1 MLNYV
6 EFKELVVNTL
16 SEAMCNVDASYADY
30 ELSEIVVMKNNG
42 VRLDT
47 IIFRKKGEKVSV
59 TPNLYVQELYS
70 GYSNSSGDAKKYIQ
84 EVAEYLDG
92 RIKEAVDI
100 SPALDEEAI
109 FDPKKI
115 IMTLVNRDKNNVML
129 QNVPHLDFLDLA
141 VVFRLLVGS
150 DNDGIQTALITY
162 AVAHKLEMS
171 TEELYAAAKSN
182 TPELCPFKETTLDK
196 MICRL
201 CGIEEE
207 DLPDLPNDLTM
218 PYVFSNENGV
228 NGASVIL
235 YDHVL
240 EDAAEKMDS
249 DLILLPS
256 SIHEW
261 LTISANTTMGYDEI
275 SEMVHSVN
283 SDVLEP
289 EELLSDN
296 IYIYSRENKEIHII
310 PME

>member
-16 SEAMCNVDASYADY
+16 SEAMCNIDASYADY

-84 EVAEYLDG
+84 EVAEYLDA
-92 RIKEAVDI
+92 RIKEAADI
-100 SPALDEEAI
+100 FPDQGEEAI
-109 FDPKKI
+109 SDPKI
-115 IMTLVNRDKNNVML
+115 IMTLVNRDKNAVLL

-150 DNDGIQTALITY
+150 DNDGIQTTLITY
-162 AVAHKLEMS
+162 AVAHRLEMS
-171 TEELYAAAKSN
+171 TEELYAAAKSS
-182 TPELCPFKETTLDK
+182 TPELCPFKETTLQK
-196 MICRL
+196 IICSL

-207 DLPDLPNDLTM
+207 DLPDLPNDPTM
-218 PYVFSNENGV
+218 PYVFTNENGV
-228 NGASVIL
+228 YGASVIL

-240 EDAAEKMDS
+240 EYAAEKMDS

-283 SDVLEP
+283 ADVVEP